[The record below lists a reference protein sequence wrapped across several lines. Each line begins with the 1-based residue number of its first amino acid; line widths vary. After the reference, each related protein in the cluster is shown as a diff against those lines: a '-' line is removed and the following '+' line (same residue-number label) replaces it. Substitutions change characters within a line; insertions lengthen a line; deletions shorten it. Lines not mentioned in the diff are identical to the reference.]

1 MQKITARK
9 LLHTVIFCI
18 FASSRRHKDT
28 QSLIQGSIA
37 RTYQSDL
44 YLLVKF
50 SMVRERLF
58 TVSDKLRLVTIKS
71 SSELEK

>member
-1 MQKITARK
+1 MPIYEIS
-9 LLHTVIFCI
+9 LYICI
-18 FASSRRHKDT
+18 IKTLQRYAT
-28 QSLIQGSIA
+28 LIQGSIA